1 MTVGTILT
9 KTEPAVLYV
18 KLTLTCII
26 TFNNDCSL
34 QSELL
39 VRLADGP
46 DSLSGR
52 VELRQNGIWGT
63 VCDDDFGP
71 EEATVLDCI

>member
-1 MTVGTILT
+1 M
-9 KTEPAVLYV
+9 
-18 KLTLTCII
+18 
-26 TFNNDCSL
+26 
-34 QSELL
+34 
-39 VRLADGP
+39 RLADGP

-71 EEATVLDCI
+71 EEATVLDCIFYLDHQLLIFIFWKIRSSAEC